1 MSDVELNTEV
11 RKGIIT
17 NFIFNFAINGG
28 LTLWLMGAHATLAM
42 WGEASFGPD
51 LIATGFILSA
61 AVAAIGMEVH
71 RRKASRG
78 DMAAAVL
85 TEKMQN
91 LAGKNR
97 WLSSGVFGVT
107 GGIASAFLLVAVGFV
122 TSEMTLNEYAIFK
135 GLWCGVL
142 AGLIVYPS
150 TVLGL
155 HIGARQAAGA

>member
-1 MSDVELNTEV
+1 MSDVKLNTEV
-11 RKGIIT
+11 RNGIFT
-17 NFIFNFAINGG
+17 NFIFNVAINGG

-42 WGEASFGPD
+42 WGEVSFGPD
-51 LIATGFILSA
+51 LLATGFILSA

-97 WLSSGVFGVT
+97 WLSSGVLGVT
-107 GGIASAFLLVAVGFV
+107 GAIASAFLLVAVGFV

-150 TVLGL
+150 NALGL
-155 HIGARQAAGA
+155 YIGPRRSAGD